1 MLRYL
6 FLSTFLM
13 VFLIGATPYQSDA
26 SAPCSAA
33 YGAAPNQP
41 LPLWLQVDATVS
53 DLATQNRYDILTGH
67 LLKTGIVNGSSCP
80 SRGMNPDGSPN
91 GCGLDVA
98 QTEMVNWQNRYDVT
112 ILASAQ
118 SSNVPPSLMK
128 AVIAVESQFWPAP
141 DWIKGEIGLGQMTEF
156 GADLLLS
163 QRPGFYHQVCTQA
176 LSNEECA
183 QAYPFLSDS
192 NRAMLRGLVLRSL
205 DTTCATCQGGIN
217 TSKGDQAVRVLAETM
232 AASCTQ
238 SARTIRI
245 ATGKSPS
252 SLMSYEDFWRFT
264 LANYH
269 SGSGCMYQALRN
281 SGNPTSWSVIAA
293 GLPNGCSSGS
303 IYVRRIEENIKP

>member
-1 MLRYL
+1 MVRYL

-13 VFLIGATPYQSDA
+13 VFLIGAVPFQPDLI
-26 SAPCSAA
+26 APCSVA
-33 YGAAPNQP
+33 YGAAPSQP
-41 LPLWLQVDATVS
+41 IPTWLQVDATPS
-53 DLATQNRYDILTGH
+53 DLATQNRYELLVGH

-80 SRGMNPDGSPN
+80 SRGMNTDGSPN
-91 GCGLDVA
+91 GCGLNVA
-98 QTEMVNWQNRYDVT
+98 QTEMVNWQNRYDAT
-112 ILASAQ
+112 ILAAAQ
-118 SSNVPPSLMK
+118 ASNVPPRLMK

-141 DWIKGEIGLGQMTEF
+141 NWIKGEIGLGQMTEF

-163 QRPGFYHQVCTQA
+163 QRSGFYRQVCTQA
-176 LSNEECA
+176 LSNEECT
-183 QAYPFLSDS
+183 QAYPFLADA

-205 DTTCATCQGGIN
+205 DATCVSCQGGIDPG
-217 TSKGDQAVRVLAETM
+217 KGEQAVKVLAETM

-238 SARTIRI
+238 SARTIQI

-269 SGSGCMYQALRN
+269 SGSGCMYRALRN
-281 SGNPTSWSVIAA
+281 AGNPTSWSVIAA

-303 IYVRRIEENIKP
+303 IYVRRVEENIKP